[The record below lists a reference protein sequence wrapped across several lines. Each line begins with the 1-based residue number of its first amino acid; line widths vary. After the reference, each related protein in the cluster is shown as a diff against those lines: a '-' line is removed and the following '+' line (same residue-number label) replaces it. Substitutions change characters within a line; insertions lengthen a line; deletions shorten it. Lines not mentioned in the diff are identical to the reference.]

1 MNKLKIG
8 ISFLCIQI
16 LAISTT
22 FAQTTNPDFMQSI
35 GKIYV
40 VVAVIITIFIG
51 IIIYLF
57 SLERKIK
64 NLEQQLLN
72 DER

>member
-1 MNKLKIG
+1 MSKVKI
-8 ISFLCIQI
+8 FLTFILLQI
-16 LAISTT
+16 LAINAT
-22 FAQTTNPDFMQSI
+22 FAQNANPDFMQSI

-51 IIIYLF
+51 ILIYLF

-64 NLEQQLLN
+64 NIENQI
-72 DER
+72 EE

>member
-8 ISFLCIQI
+8 ISFLCLQI
-16 LAISTT
+16 LAINAT

-57 SLERKIK
+57 SLERKVK
-64 NLEQQLLN
+64 NLEQRLLN
-72 DER
+72 DE

>member
-8 ISFLCIQI
+8 ISFLCIQF
-16 LAISTT
+16 LAISAT
-22 FAQTTNPDFMQSI
+22 FAQTANPDFMQSI

-64 NLEQQLLN
+64 NIEQQLLN
-72 DER
+72 DE

>member
-1 MNKLKIG
+1 MSKAKI
-8 ISFLCIQI
+8 FLTFLLLQI
-16 LAISTT
+16 FAINTMV
-22 FAQTTNPDFMQSI
+22 AQTANPDFMQSI

-64 NLEQQLLN
+64 NLEQQFLN
-72 DER
+72 DE

>member
-1 MNKLKIG
+1 MNKAKILFT
-8 ISFLCIQI
+8 FLLMQI
-16 LAISTT
+16 FSISTT
-22 FAQTTNPDFMQSI
+22 FAQTTNPDFIQSI

-64 NLEQQLLN
+64 NLENQLG
-72 DER
+72 E

>member
-1 MNKLKIG
+1 MNKIKTSVTLVLLHFIT
-8 ISFLCIQI
+8 IH
-16 LAISTT
+16 TT
-22 FAQTTNPDFMQSI
+22 FAQTANPDFMQSI

-57 SLERKIK
+57 SLERKVK
-64 NLEQQLLN
+64 NLEQQIIN
-72 DER
+72 DEL

>member
-1 MNKLKIG
+1 MSKAKILFP
-8 ISFLCIQI
+8 FLCLQL
-16 LAISTT
+16 LAINTT

-40 VVAVIITIFIG
+40 VVAVIVAIFIG
-51 IIIYLF
+51 IVIYLF

-72 DER
+72 DE

>member
-1 MNKLKIG
+1 MSKLKISL
-8 ISFLCIQI
+8 SFLFSLI
-16 LAISTT
+16 LTINTT

-64 NLEQQLLN
+64 NLENQLG
-72 DER
+72 E

>member
-1 MNKLKIG
+1 MSKAKILFT
-8 ISFLCIQI
+8 FLLIQI
-16 LAISTT
+16 LAINTT
-22 FAQTTNPDFMQSI
+22 FAQTANPDFMQSI

-40 VVAVIITIFIG
+40 VVAVIIAIFVG

-64 NLEQQLLN
+64 NLENQLN
-72 DER
+72 D

>member
-1 MNKLKIG
+1 MSKAKILFT
-8 ISFLCIQI
+8 FLCLQI
-16 LAISTT
+16 LAINTT

-40 VVAVIITIFIG
+40 VVAVIVAIFVG

-64 NLEQQLLN
+64 NLEQQFLN